1 MKTKDQA
8 PQPPANFKDA
18 GSSTPPTADK
28 IPAPFTNTSS
38 THSEDASAEPI
49 LTNEA
54 RQAADT
60 QGSAEPYTP
69 AKTPRWLT
77 VFRVVLTILIL
88 LPQPQLF
95 FIGAMSVE
103 SHGFF
108 GGTIFLITPFIMLIF
123 FIDLIWHAP
132 NRRIITRDTI
142 VLAVCAAILV
152 GNHFWAVRNVIDTT
166 SYDSDMTDQLTTQT
180 SEAGIDYEDYRPF
193 TSTKIARLDEEST
206 LTFGST
212 ENLPHIDSATALL
225 PLASAIVTATYPEA
239 ATTICFDDPEYIGPT
254 IMYTDNEDNFILHSE
269 DFQFNNTTWGFR
281 YLARGGTDLFLGTK
295 APSEDVT
302 FASQRGVNFN
312 YTPIGREGFVFI
324 VNQNNP
330 VDSLTVQQVKDIYS
344 GKITNWKDV
353 GGNDEPI
360 VAYQRNSNS
369 GSQSTM
375 EAFMG
380 DTPLMAAPSTLGS
393 SSMSGIVKR
402 IADYDNG
409 AGAIGYSFRYYV
421 TDLVEENDVKIL
433 KVDGVEPTIEN
444 LCSETYPITYNFYAV
459 TREGDVSENTQKLI
473 DWILGPQGQELVEKS
488 GYAPVG

>member
-1 MKTKDQA
+1 MEAKDQA
-8 PQPPANFKDA
+8 PQPPAGFNDA
-18 GSSTPPTADK
+18 RSNASTADK
-28 IPAPFTNTSS
+28 IPTPFTDTNNTRSK
-38 THSEDASAEPI
+38 DAPAEPMCI
-49 LTNEA
+49 DNA
-54 RQAADT
+54 QQSADT
-60 QGSAEPYTP
+60 QDKAEPYVS
-69 AKTPRWLT
+69 AKSPWWLIAIK
-77 VFRVVLTILIL
+77 VVLTILVL

-95 FIGAMSVE
+95 FRGLLVSVE
-103 SHGFF
+103 PLGFL
-108 GGTIFLITPFIMLIF
+108 GAIGFLIVPFIMLMLLINIIW
-123 FIDLIWHAP
+123 FIP
-132 NRRIITRDTI
+132 NKRACVYSAVGL
-142 VLAVCAAILV
+142 VLCAALLV
-152 GNHFWAVRNVIDTT
+152 GNHFWAMRNVIDTS
-166 SYDSDMTDQLTTQT
+166 SYDSDTADQLTTQT
-180 SEAGIDYEDYRPF
+180 TEAGIDYEDYRPF

-206 LTFGST
+206 LKFSIT
-212 ENLPHIDSATALL
+212 ETRPHIDSATALL
-225 PLASAIVTATYPEA
+225 PLASSIVTATYPEG
-239 ATTICFDDPEYIGPT
+239 ATTICFDTKEYSGPG
-254 IMYTDNEDNFILHSE
+254 ISYTDSEDNFILNTE

-295 APSEDVT
+295 APSEDEV
-302 FASQRGVNFN
+302 FASKRGVSFN

-324 VNQNNP
+324 VNKNNP
-330 VDSLTVQQVKDIYS
+330 VDTLTVQQVKDIYS

-393 SSMSGIVKR
+393 SSMSGMVKS
-402 IADYDNG
+402 IASYDNG
-409 AGAIGYSFRYYV
+409 SGAIGYSFRYYV

-433 KVDGVEPTIEN
+433 KIDGVEPTIEN

-488 GYAPVG
+488 GYAPIG